1 MNVLVVGLGY
11 VGGPLAAELARRGHQ
26 VLGLRRGDG
35 PAPES
40 VRVVRADV
48 TAPEAWDQTPGDVE
62 QVVVLLSAGQR
73 SEAAYERTY
82 VGGSRSVRARFPHSR
97 LLWVSSTAVYEG
109 DDAASVTDDTRASAT
124 SGTAAILARAEH
136 EVATGPHLIVRPSGI
151 YGPGRTTL
159 LERLRRADITPEER
173 EVWTNRIHR
182 EDLIRALTF
191 CIERPELEGTLL
203 ASDREP
209 AQLGTMQDWVLSKL
223 GGVPTVATAA
233 ARGPRAGAEPRRSR
247 RIQPTRLSELG
258 FSWRYPSYRD
268 GYAALLDL

>member
-26 VLGLRRGDG
+26 VLGLRRGAS
-35 PAPES
+35 PAPEGVS
-40 VRVVRADV
+40 VVQSDV
-48 TAPEAWDQTPGDVE
+48 TTPAAWAQVPGDFE

-82 VGGSRSVRARFPHSR
+82 VAGSRSVRARFPHSR
-97 LLWVSSTAVYEG
+97 LLWVSSTAVYDG
-109 DDAASVTDDTRASAT
+109 DGAASVTDETRANPT

-136 EVATGPHLIVRPSGI
+136 EVTTGPHLIVRPSGI

-159 LERLRRADITPEER
+159 LERLRRGELTPEER

-191 CIERPELEGTLL
+191 CIERPELGGTVL
-203 ASDREP
+203 ASDCEP

-223 GGVPTVATAA
+223 GGVPTVPTAA
-233 ARGPRAGAEPRRSR
+233 APGSRAGAEARRSR
-247 RIQPTRLSELG
+247 RIQPTRLTALG

-268 GYAALLDL
+268 GYTELLDV